1 MTNHNQWLFRQQ
13 LSVVSL
19 TKILLDPLVAVLV
32 LIGCAIY
39 FDEPF
44 RGPYPILALIVF
56 TLTFPGKWP
65 EVNLRAFWYEIVMPW
80 FFLSGLILLFG
91 FSTGYLE
98 WFPPY
103 LVMAWMLITPIAMW
117 VAHRIVRRILPRLL
131 LLEGGR
137 RRAVIVGAGHLG
149 TELRGRFAGDRS
161 LGVDVVGFF
170 DDRALARTELVDPGK
185 LLGKL
190 ADIPEY
196 VNRNAIDLVYITL
209 PMASQ
214 PRTLS
219 LLDALRDTTASV
231 YFVPDIFVSDLIQA
245 RVDHIHGMPV
255 VALTE
260 SPTLGVSGIGKRIS
274 DIVIASLILLLIWP
288 ILIAIAIGVKLS
300 SPGPVIFKQRRYG
313 LDGQEIMVYKFRSMR
328 VCEDG
333 DSVRQAGRCDSRVT
347 PFGAFIRKTSLDE
360 LPQFINVLQGRMS
373 VVGPRPHAV
382 AHNEQY
388 RKLIKGYMLRHK
400 VKPGITGWA
409 QVNGLRGETETLDK
423 MRARIQ
429 YDIDYIRNWSLMFD
443 LMIIGKTLAV
453 VWRDQNAY

>member
-1 MTNHNQWLFRQQ
+1 MTNHNQWLFRQH

-19 TKILLDPLVAVLV
+19 TKVLLDPFVAVMV
-32 LIGCAIY
+32 LIGCALY

-56 TLTFPGKWP
+56 SLTFPGRWP
-65 EVNLRAFWYEIVMPW
+65 EVTLRSFWNEVIIPW

-91 FSTGYLE
+91 YATGYLDF
-98 WFPPY
+98 FPPN
-103 LVMAWMLITPIAMW
+103 LVIAWMSITPIAMW
-117 VAHRIVRRILPRLL
+117 VAHRIVRRNLPRLL

-137 RRAVIVGAGHLG
+137 RRAIVVGAGHLG
-149 TELRGRFAGDRS
+149 TELCGRFETDSA

-170 DDRALARTELVDPGK
+170 DDREIERTELAEPKK

-190 ADIPEY
+190 SDIPTY
-196 VNRNAIDLVYITL
+196 VNRNGIDLVYVTL

-214 PRTLS
+214 PRTLN

-231 YFVPDIFVSDLIQA
+231 YIVPDIFVSDLIQA

-274 DIVIASLILLLIWP
+274 DVVIASLILLAIWP
-288 ILIAIAIGVKLS
+288 LLLILAIGVKLS
-300 SPGPVIFKQRRYG
+300 SPGPIIFKQRRYG
-313 LDGQEIMVYKFRSMR
+313 LDGQEILIYKFRSMT

-333 DSVRQAGRCDSRVT
+333 ASISQASRCDARIT
-347 PFGAFIRKTSLDE
+347 PFGAFIRRTSLDE

-409 QVNGLRGETETLDK
+409 QVNGLRGETATLDK

-429 YDIDYIRNWSLMFD
+429 YDIDYMRNWSLMFD
-443 LMIIGKTLAV
+443 LMIIGKTLTV

>member
-19 TKILLDPLVAVLV
+19 TKTLLDPFVAVLV
-32 LIGCAIY
+32 LIACTYY
-39 FDEPF
+39 FKEPF
-44 RGPYPILALIVF
+44 SGPYPILALIVF

-65 EVNLRAFWYEIVMPW
+65 EVTLRAFWNEVVMPW
-80 FFLSGLILLFG
+80 FFLAGLILLFG
-91 FSTGYLE
+91 YSTGYLDH
-98 WFPPY
+98 FPQG
-103 LVMAWMLITPIAMW
+103 LVLAWVLITPVAMW
-117 VAHRIVRRILPRLL
+117 IAHRITRKLLPRLL
-131 LLEGGR
+131 MLEGGR
-137 RRAVIVGAGHLG
+137 RSALIVGAGNLG
-149 TELRGRFAGDRS
+149 TELNGRFASDLA

-170 DDRALARTELVDPGK
+170 DDRSAERIELVDPKK
-185 LLGKL
+185 LLGRL
-190 ADIPEY
+190 TDIPEY
-196 VNRNAIDLVYITL
+196 VNCNGIDLIYITL
-209 PMASQ
+209 PMASHL
-214 PRTLS
+214 RTLT

-274 DIVIASLILLLIWP
+274 DVFIAGTLMLILWPLMLLI
-288 ILIAIAIGVKLS
+288 AVGVKLS
-300 SPGPVIFKQRRYG
+300 APGPIIFKQRRYG
-313 LDGQEIMVYKFRSMR
+313 LDGQEIVIYKFRSMH

-333 DSVRQAGRCDSRVT
+333 GTIQQAGRSDHRT
-347 PFGAFIRKTSLDE
+347 TRFGAFIRRTSLDE

-429 YDIDYIRNWSLMFD
+429 YDIDYMRNWSLGFD
-443 LMIIGKTLAV
+443 IMIIGKTLFV